1 MAGER
6 LTIPIFELPLVL
18 LPSERIPLH
27 IFEERYKR
35 MIRHCLAAEE
45 PFGIVL
51 RTDDGAR
58 EIGCTAV
65 VEEVLEEFDDG
76 RMNIIVERREPLPG
90 GRAARGTRLPACR
103 RHRARRSSEADEA
116 DPGPVLEAFEAL
128 LDALDSDAELDPD
141 TRAGLRDR
149 GSGRD
154 PGRAEA
160 AAARDRRGAGAARA
174 AARDPR
180 RASANR
186 SNARG
191 SSPTAPAA
199 TATGRSA
206 ASARPSAER
215 GPSASDELGRA
226 AAPVIAG
233 GVESSGARG
242 RGRRR

>member
-6 LTIPIFELPLVL
+6 LTIPVFELPLVL

-58 EIGCTAV
+58 EIGCTAA

-76 RMNIIVERREPLPG
+76 RMNIIVGGESRFRVAERFEGPDFPL
-90 GRAARGTRLPACR
+90 AAVTELGDER
-103 RHRARRSSEADEA
+103 ADEA

-141 TRAGLRDR
+141 
-149 GSGRD
+149 
-154 PGRAEA
+154 AELA
-160 AAARDRRGAGAARA
+160 FEIAARVEIPVEPKQRLLETDAEPARLELLREILVALSDQVQRSRALADR
-174 AARDPR
+174 
-180 RASANR
+180 
-186 SNARG
+186 ARG
-191 SSPTAPAA
+191 NGHGPISGLGPT
-199 TATGRSA
+199 
-206 ASARPSAER
+206 ER
-215 GPSASDELGRA
+215 
-226 AAPVIAG
+226 
-233 GVESSGARG
+233 
-242 RGRRR
+242 